1 MKRNTLMKGGAVLII
16 ALFMA
21 VFVLEL
27 EAYARV
33 GGGRSFGSRGSR
45 SSYSPSK
52 SYSSQPSSPSRSM
65 TSPTPAAPQAPQRG
79 GFLRT
84 LGAGMAGGLLGGLLF
99 SSLGFGHGGGFGGS
113 GIGLF
118 DIILLGGLLY
128 GIYWFLKRRK
138 EKEALATGA
147 SSYYQASGPQ
157 PGAVAGYGTSSIGS
171 MPDVAGEERR
181 RGIDYIKQIDPSFDE
196 EKFSNLCMDIF
207 FKIQGAW
214 ANRDMAAA
222 RSLLTDEM
230 YRILQ
235 GEAQQMKK
243 EGKFNKL
250 ENIAVRKV
258 EISEA
263 WQEEGKDFITVRF
276 LANLLDYTVSES
288 GELLSGSKTEPVKFE
303 EFWTFVRPV
312 GNNPWQLSGIDQTG

>member
-1 MKRNTLMKGGAVLII
+1 MKTNTWMKGGAILIT

-27 EAYARV
+27 DAYARV

-138 EKEALATGA
+138 EKEALATGT

-157 PGAVAGYGTSSIGS
+157 PGPFPVTTLIRAASDGGE
-171 MPDVAGEERR
+171 EERR
-181 RGIDYIKQIDPSFDE
+181 RGLHIKQ
-196 EKFSNLCMDIF
+196 MD
-207 FKIQGAW
+207 
-214 ANRDMAAA
+214 
-222 RSLLTDEM
+222 SL
-230 YRILQ
+230 
-235 GEAQQMKK
+235 MKK
-243 EGKFNKL
+243 NLPISAWIFLQDPGPGQPRHGD
-250 ENIAVRKV
+250 VR
-258 EISEA
+258 
-263 WQEEGKDFITVRF
+263 T
-276 LANLLDYTVSES
+276 LLRTRCTASFRVKRS
-288 GELLSGSKTEPVKFE
+288 G
-303 EFWTFVRPV
+303 
-312 GNNPWQLSGIDQTG
+312 